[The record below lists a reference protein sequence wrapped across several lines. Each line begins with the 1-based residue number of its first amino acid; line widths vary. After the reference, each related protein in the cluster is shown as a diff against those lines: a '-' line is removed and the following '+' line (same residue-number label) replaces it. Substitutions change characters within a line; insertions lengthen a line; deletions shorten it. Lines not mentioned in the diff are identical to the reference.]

1 MPSDLPVLTSPPWSP
16 RTKRIVTLLALGLV
30 FYISVRLGT
39 AWTPVLIAVLLSYLL
54 IPLVNELESSLWFV
68 PLQQVRRTLAVLLTF
83 ALVIASMVLVG
94 IVIVPR
100 LTEQVEEFVTDAP
113 SLIQATG
120 DDIEDQLSRPIRI
133 GNTKL
138 VPADL
143 LEGLFNADGQNVD
156 ANDGLSTTLR
166 DTVTGL
172 IDPAAGLI
180 GSVFTVLYS
189 LLFILAMMFYLMKD
203 GGRFVQSVTEIVPQD
218 YQDDIR
224 FLLRELGSIWNA
236 YYRGQFILSLSVGL
250 ATFIAMTLLG
260 MPQPLVL
267 AFIAGILEFIPNI
280 GPTLSA
286 VPAVIIAL
294 VAESTT
300 FPGLGGPPFAFV
312 VMATYFLIQQL
323 EAVLLVPRVM
333 GSTLNLHPFVVLV
346 AVVFGAKIAGVLGVI
361 LAAPVTATL
370 RLIGT
375 YLWSK
380 LFDVDM
386 FHRPSR
392 RRVTT
397 VISRNPVLMPAM
409 PAALVSPNGG
419 SEDVSEGEIVEE
431 E

>member
-1 MPSDLPVLTSPPWSP
+1 MVL
-16 RTKRIVTLLALGLV
+16 IALGLV
-30 FYISVRLGT
+30 FFVSLRLGT
-39 AWTPVLIAVLLSYLL
+39 AWTPVLIAILLSYLL
-54 IPLVNELESSLWFV
+54 IPLVNELETVLWFI
-68 PLQQVRRTLAVLLTF
+68 PLQQVRRTLAVFLTF
-83 ALVIASMVLVG
+83 TLVIASIVLVG

-100 LTEQVEEFVTDAP
+100 LSEQVEEFVTDAP
-113 SLIQATG
+113 ALIQDTSE
-120 DDIEDQLSRPIRI
+120 DIEATLSRPIRL
-133 GNTKL
+133 GNNRV

-180 GSVFTVLYS
+180 GGVFTLFYN
-189 LLFILAMMFYLMKD
+189 LLFIFVMMFYLMKD
-203 GGRFVQSVTEIVPQD
+203 GTHFVQSMTELVPND
-218 YQDDIR
+218 YQDDMR

-250 ATFIAMTLLG
+250 ATYIAMTLLG

-267 AFIAGILEFIPNI
+267 AFIAGLLEFIPNI

-286 VPAVIIAL
+286 IPAVLIAL
-294 VAESTT
+294 VAESQT
-300 FPGLGGPPFAFV
+300 FPGLGGPPYAFV

-323 EAVLLVPRVM
+323 ESVLLVPRVM

-346 AVVFGAKIAGVLGVI
+346 AVVFGARIAGLLGVI

-370 RLIGT
+370 RLLGM

-380 LFDVDM
+380 LFDIDV
-386 FHRPSR
+386 FHRSTR

-397 VISRNPVLMPAM
+397 VISSNPVLIPAM
-409 PAALVSPNGG
+409 PAALASPNGG
-419 SEDVSEGEIVEE
+419 EDISEGEIVEE

>member
-1 MPSDLPVLTSPPWSP
+1 MSSDLPVLTSPPWSP
-16 RTKRIVTLLALGLV
+16 RTKRTVTLIALGLV
-30 FYISVRLGT
+30 FYLSVRLGT

-54 IPLVNELESSLWFV
+54 IPLVNELETMLWFI
-68 PLQQVRRTLAVLLTF
+68 PLQQIRRTLAVFLTF
-83 ALVIASMVLVG
+83 TLVIASIVLVG

-100 LTEQVEEFVTDAP
+100 LTQQVEEFVTEAP
-113 SLIQATG
+113 SLIQKTG
-120 DDIEDQLSRPIRI
+120 EDLDAQLSKPIRL
-133 GNTKL
+133 GKNKF
-138 VPADL
+138 VPTDL
-143 LEGLFNADGQNVD
+143 LQGLFNADGKNID

-166 DTVTGL
+166 GTVTGL

-189 LLFILAMMFYLMKD
+189 LLFIFVMMFYLMKD
-203 GGRFVQSVTEIVPQD
+203 GTSFVQSVTEFVPRD
-218 YQDDIR
+218 YQDDMR
-224 FLLRELGSIWNA
+224 FLLRELGAIWNA

-250 ATFIAMTLLG
+250 ATFVAMTLLG

-267 AFIAGILEFIPNI
+267 AFIAGLLEFIPNI

-286 VPAVIIAL
+286 IPAVLMAL
-294 VAESTT
+294 VAESQT
-300 FPGLGGPPFAFV
+300 FPGLGGPPYAFV
-312 VMATYFLIQQL
+312 VMASYFLIQQL

-370 RLIGT
+370 RMFGT

-380 LFDVDM
+380 LLDEDM

-397 VISRNPVLMPAM
+397 VISRNPVLIPAM
-409 PAALVSPNGG
+409 PAALASSNGG
-419 SEDVSEGEIVEE
+419 EDISEGEIVEE